1 MATQNLYKNITLI
14 ILVILFI
21 FLLYKTKEPF
31 TTPKHCSF
39 QRIANILVD
48 RDHMEDVYNPMD
60 LLPDSLEVGND
71 GTIYIEDRSIKIT
84 PDCEVVDIDNMF
96 ELKEEPN

>member
-1 MATQNLYKNITLI
+1 
-14 ILVILFI
+14 
-21 FLLYKTKEPF
+21 
-31 TTPKHCSF
+31 
-39 QRIANILVD
+39 
-48 RDHMEDVYNPMD
+48 MEDVYNPMD

-96 ELKEEPN
+96 ELKEEDN